1 MVLTRLASK
10 KNEKELGTEKVYNLM
25 RSTFCMQK
33 PSFNVYVVL
42 LIVLGG
48 VTITSVLAQSVTIT
62 SYPYILTDGTNQRF
76 IIASTGN
83 VGIGNS
89 GPNPPGLLN
98 VRQLVD
104 TNLGGMVFQNSAA
117 TGSMRFWM
125 DSGNV
130 GYLTASGGTNMI
142 SIYPG
147 TVGFPNG
154 NVGIGTS
161 APTQKLDVR
170 GNVILTGNMT
180 ATPAKQFKISTTNG
194 KDICIGAC

>member
-1 MVLTRLASK
+1 
-10 KNEKELGTEKVYNLM
+10 M
-25 RSTFCMQK
+25 RSRSCMQK

-48 VTITSVLAQSVTIT
+48 ITITTALAQSVTIT
-62 SYPYILTDGTNQRF
+62 YPYTLTDGTNQRF

-83 VGIGNS
+83 VGIGNAGS
-89 GPNPPGLLN
+89 NPPGLLT

-104 TNLGGMVFQNSAA
+104 TNLGGMVFQNSAG

-130 GYLTASGGTNMI
+130 GYMTASGGTNMI
-142 SIYPG
+142 SITPAV
-147 TVGFPNG
+147 VGFPNG
-154 NVGIGTS
+154 KVGIGTS
-161 APTQKLDVR
+161 TPTQKLDVR
-170 GNVILTGNMT
+170 GNLAITGNMT
-180 ATPAKQFKISTTNG
+180 ATPGNQFKISTTNG